1 MNKTVIAC
9 ALVCIGALLS
19 LPLGAQGYPTK
30 PLRAITVSGAG
41 GAGDFMQRLVIERL
55 GQALGQNVVIDY
67 RPGANGII
75 AATLA
80 ADATADGYTLFI
92 SNVGAVAINPA
103 LYKKLP
109 YDPVRDFDPL
119 TLAITSPIVLIVNNS
134 VPANSVKELIALA
147 KAKPDTLTI
156 GYPGSAGMLTGH
168 MFLQMGG
175 IELLQVPYKT
185 VPGAM
190 TDLIGGRIQVYFAAA
205 SNAVPQVKAGKIKAL
220 GVTTATRA
228 PVLPEVPTIA
238 EAGLPGF
245 RSDFWFAFFVPRGTP
260 REFSS
265 RLSRELVA
273 ILKSPDV
280 QDKLT
285 AQGDVI
291 IASTPQELG
300 ERLRSDIASFRKVAE
315 QAKIPLQ

>member
-1 MNKTVIAC
+1 MKKPALAGVLFLAAAMQSVALC
-9 ALVCIGALLS
+9 A
-19 LPLGAQGYPTK
+19 QDYPTK

-67 RPGANGII
+67 RPGANGIV

-80 ADATADGYTLFI
+80 ADAAADGYTLFI

-109 YDPVRDFDPL
+109 YDPLRDFDPL
-119 TLAITSPIVLIVNNS
+119 TLAITSPIVLVVNNS
-134 VPANSVKELIALA
+134 VPANTVKELIALA

-175 IELLQVPYKT
+175 IDLVQVPYKT

-190 TDLIGGRIQVYFAAA
+190 TDLIGGRIQIYFAAA
-205 SNAVPQVKAGKIKAL
+205 SNAVPQIKAGKIKAL
-220 GVTTATRA
+220 GVTTEARA
-228 PVLPEVPTIA
+228 AVLSDVPTIA
-238 EAGLPGF
+238 EAGLAGF

-260 REFSS
+260 GGFSS
-265 RLSRELVA
+265 RLSQEIITV
-273 ILKSPDV
+273 LKSPDV
-280 QDKLT
+280 QEKLT

-291 IASTPQELG
+291 IASTPQELR
-300 ERLRSDIASFRKVAE
+300 ERLKSDIARFRKVAE